1 MTEKELI
8 EREELLEDILDALE
22 DGDYEETED
31 LADEAIE
38 AFPQEAFGYYYMAE
52 ALFFQADLEDAVH
65 YYGLAIERAADN
77 PDYKARLALMHSKL
91 GEEEKAKQIYKT
103 IVDQHDQ
110 HTASL
115 VALGVYA
122 SNDGQAEEALAYL
135 DRAIESQED
144 YDDAYRVRAIIHNTL
159 GDYEAALQ
167 DLEKALEK
175 APHDSQL
182 WLQKIKLLDNSNKE
196 EETIKAF
203 EAWIALD
210 PEASNRH
217 HAHASYLA
225 QQDHF
230 AAAEEAYSK
239 AIEHQIYG
247 DYAAL
252 ASILGRGEA
261 RLHQQKLEEA
271 LEDFSRVVELEPK
284 TVEAYLGMADAHY
297 ALGALEAALQ
307 YLDIGLDAVL
317 EEQWVLLN
325 KKGVLLTKSSQLD
338 AAQLIFEEM
347 LQYEE
352 EAQAEGHFSLGK
364 LHQAKGNLQKAFEH
378 WRKAS
383 DIFHIEAD
391 QAIELYCSEF
401 LEKELR
407 DKEVALLGDMQ
418 ENFQENRQSPL
429 LKNLFG
435 QYWTVDWKATLTNNK
450 LLKDMP
456 TEFEKPFKSTLEKL
470 CLTLTPE
477 GFLLA
482 NPGQESVRLV
492 YSIEQESKQ
501 QVVIEGVPLNGTMR
515 RSFTLIPK
523 GEQLVMKGFG
533 DEEADVDIYFQK
545 TASSSLSSAV
555 KQAFRKL
562 EVAGDLSYLG
572 VGFKMP

>member
-103 IVDQHDQ
+103 IVDQHDK

-122 SNDGQAEEALAYL
+122 SNEGEAEEALEYL
-135 DRAIESQED
+135 NRAIEAQDD

-167 DLEKALEK
+167 DLEKALEN
-175 APHDSQL
+175 APNDSQL
-182 WLQKIKLLDNSNKE
+182 WLQKIKLLDNANKVE
-196 EETIKAF
+196 ATIQAF
-203 EAWIALD
+203 EAWIELG
-210 PEASNRH
+210 PEESNRH
-217 HAHASYLA
+217 HAHATYLA
-225 QQDHF
+225 QENHF
-230 AAAEEAYSK
+230 EAAEEAYSK
-239 AIEHQIYG
+239 AIEHQVYG

-261 RLHQQKLEEA
+261 RLHQQKLEAA

-284 TVEAYLGMADAHY
+284 TAEAYLGIADARY
-297 ALGALEAALQ
+297 ELGELEAALN

-317 EEQWVLLN
+317 EDPWVLLN
-325 KKGVLLTKSSQLD
+325 KKGVLLTRSNQLD
-338 AAQLIFEEM
+338 AAQLVFEEM
-347 LQYEE
+347 LHYEE

-364 LHQAKGNLQKAFEH
+364 LHQAKGDLQKAFEH

-391 QAIELYCSEF
+391 QAIDLYCSEF

-418 ENFQENRQSPL
+418 ENFQENRASTMLQT
-429 LKNLFG
+429 LFG
-435 QYWTVDWKATLTNNK
+435 EYWTVDWKATLTNNEM
-450 LLKDMP
+450 LKDMP
-456 TEFEKPFKSTLEKL
+456 TEFEKPFKATLEKL

-492 YSIEQESKQ
+492 YSIEQEDKQ
-501 QVVIEGVPLNGTMR
+501 QVTIEGVPLNGTMS

-523 GEQLVMKGFG
+523 GEQLIMKGFG
-533 DEEADVDIYFQK
+533 EEDADIDIYFQK
-545 TASSSLSSAV
+545 TSTSSLSSAV

-572 VGFKMP
+572 AGFKMP